1 MSFYQENKFC
11 NEGQVMPGKAT
22 IWLSIL
28 PVLRRPTN
36 ADVLDLPAPRQD
48 CSALY
53 IATTASQSGRMKGN
67 AAQSRPLLH
76 VQARGEEFRGMAKI
90 AFEAITKQFPGTSK
104 PAVDAVSFEVPEGK
118 TCMLVG
124 TSGSGKTTLLRM
136 VNRLIEPTSGSI
148 IIDGKNVLEENPIE
162 LRRRIGYVI
171 QQVGL
176 FPHMNIAENIRV
188 TAEIAGGWT
197 KERLNS
203 RVDELLDLVGLPP
216 SEYRK
221 RFPRQLSGG
230 QQQRVGLARALA
242 TDPTILLM
250 DEPFGALDA
259 ITRARMQDE
268 LLRIQRDVHKTI
280 LFVSHDIEEA
290 FKLGNMIA
298 VLNEGKLMQLGTPV
312 DLLANPVNEFVRKL
326 VGADSILR
334 QLEYLPVTD
343 ALDNEPEAVSSAH
356 WGDVPT
362 CSSDATLLKA
372 MLQLLETNA
381 PALAIQD
388 KDTQIPLGYITLASI
403 NREITKT
410 RSNIT
415 ALEETKI

>member
-1 MSFYQENKFC
+1 LTHQ
-11 NEGQVMPGKAT
+11 
-22 IWLSIL
+22 W
-28 PVLRRPTN
+28 
-36 ADVLDLPAPRQD
+36 
-48 CSALY
+48 
-53 IATTASQSGRMKGN
+53 
-67 AAQSRPLLH
+67 
-76 VQARGEEFRGMAKI
+76 EEFSGMAKI
-90 AFEAITKQFPGTSK
+90 MFQEITKQFRGTSK

-136 VNRLIEPTSGSI
+136 VNRLIEPTAGEI

-188 TAEIAGGWT
+188 TAEIAGGWS
-197 KERLNS
+197 KQRLNS

-216 SEYRK
+216 AEYRK

-242 TDPTILLM
+242 TDPAILLM

-312 DLLANPVNEFVRKL
+312 DLLANPANEFVRRL

-362 CSSDATLLKA
+362 CSSDATLLQA
-372 MLQLLETNA
+372 MLKLLETNA

-388 KDTQIPLGYITLASI
+388 KDTQVPLGYITLASI

-410 RSNIT
+410 RSNKT
-415 ALEETKI
+415 TLEETKI

>member
-1 MSFYQENKFC
+1 
-11 NEGQVMPGKAT
+11 
-22 IWLSIL
+22 
-28 PVLRRPTN
+28 
-36 ADVLDLPAPRQD
+36 
-48 CSALY
+48 
-53 IATTASQSGRMKGN
+53 
-67 AAQSRPLLH
+67 
-76 VQARGEEFRGMAKI
+76 MAKI
-90 AFEAITKQFPGTSK
+90 LFQEITKQFRGTSK

-136 VNRLIEPTSGSI
+136 VNRLIEPTAGEI

-188 TAEIAGGWT
+188 TAEIAGGWS
-197 KERLNS
+197 KQRLNS

-216 SEYRK
+216 AEYRN

-242 TDPTILLM
+242 TDPAILLM

-312 DLLANPVNEFVRKL
+312 DLLANPANEFVRRL

-362 CSSDATLLKA
+362 CSSDATLLQA
-372 MLQLLETNA
+372 MLKLLETNA
-381 PALAIQD
+381 PALAIQN
-388 KDTQIPLGYITLASI
+388 KDTQEPLGYITLASI

-410 RSNIT
+410 RSNKSS
-415 ALEETKI
+415 LEETKI